1 METTL
6 LSTIIS
12 RMQRWTTVM
21 RNTDETY
28 LVYDLDEALRNL
40 KREHNCPWSLKKS
53 TIRVFSDVLEYPTA
67 SDHGNLAILEGQ
79 EDSYEQKP
87 KPYYT
92 SIQEFYEDPNN
103 QSQIAEIWDG
113 GTNYLGIRNKNLEG
127 LNQTIDNCEQ
137 DSDYTI
143 SGDITAKDIDPVI
156 YKTGN
161 GSLRLTVVSS
171 AGSATLEKTFT
182 AFTDATYRRKYVFFR
197 CYLSAVPTSITL
209 RVGADS
215 SNYLTKTVTTQF
227 SGQAFKA
234 GDWNILAIDLNSP
247 DSTTGT
253 ISTTTS
259 FDYYA
264 FVLTGASSGFYY
276 LDEVSLKEWSLMDY
290 WYYSTYNVATVGSS
304 TANQEYFRNS
314 SEIYSTDSMLVGP
327 SEFADVV
334 MYDALLSSV
343 ADVENSKLY
352 PVINTKRDAA
362 WAALMSGYPDMEP
375 VIITHQW
382 RFGTQ
387 MGDAVKTYEIY

>member
-1 METTL
+1 
-6 LSTIIS
+6 
-12 RMQRWTTVM
+12 MQRWQTVQ

-40 KREHNCPWSLKKS
+40 QREHNCPWSLKKS
-53 TIRVFSDVLEYPTA
+53 TVKVFSEVLEYPVA
-67 SDHGNLAILEGQ
+67 SDHNALAILEGQ
-79 EDSYEQKP
+79 EENYDDKP

-103 QSQIAEIWDG
+103 QSQIAEIWDQ

-127 LNQTIDNCEQ
+127 LNQIIDDCEL
-137 DSDYTI
+137 DSGYTI
-143 SGDITAKDIDPVI
+143 SGDITAKDIDTVI

-161 GSLRLTVVSS
+161 GSLRLTVVSNT
-171 AGSATLEKTFT
+171 GSAVLEKSFT
-182 AFTDATYRRKYVFFR
+182 AFTDSLYRRKYKFFR
-197 CYLSAVPTSITL
+197 CYLSSVLTSITL

-234 GDWNILAIDLNSP
+234 GDWNWLAIDLNSP
-247 DSTTGT
+247 DSTVGT
-253 ISTTTS
+253 VSTSTS

-264 FVLTGASSGFYY
+264 FILTGASSGFYY

-290 WYYSTYNVATVGSS
+290 WYYSSYNIATIGQTV
-304 TANQEYFRNS
+304 ANQNYFRNS

-352 PVINTKRDAA
+352 PIILTKRDAA
-362 WAALMSGYPDMEP
+362 WSALLSSYPDMEP
-375 VIITHQW
+375 VIITHTW
-382 RFGTQ
+382 RFGSQ
-387 MGDAVKTYEIY
+387 MGNVIK